1 MTTRFCQDIKKFVT
15 SPRRLPSKRIYTFT
29 RWVQA
34 FKVGVWDG
42 PFCKCAQE
50 KCTCVLYICEY
61 ERHICHICIN
71 LWMYMNIMCI
81 YIYTVCLFVYIYIYI
96 HVWAH
101 NQKQWCSILYLH
113 MQEEVAAWSIKKSN
127 DLASSS
133 DESFTN
139 FCWGLPRTWVR
150 IAFLAQEEE
159 KAEDVAKVSKDLR
172 QEEWLHSMYIS
183 DLARLDPG
191 GLAVADVIK
200 LLKEILHPDISS

>member
-81 YIYTVCLFVYIYIYI
+81 YIYSMFVCLYIYIYMCEHTI
-96 HVWAH
+96 KNNDVRFST
-101 NQKQWCSILYLH
+101 SICRRRSPPEASKNPTTLH
-113 MQEEVAAWSIKKSN
+113 QAVTNPSQIFAEVSH
-127 DLASSS
+127 
-133 DESFTN
+133 EH
-139 FCWGLPRTWVR
+139 G
-150 IAFLAQEEE
+150 
-159 KAEDVAKVSKDLR
+159 
-172 QEEWLHSMYIS
+172 
-183 DLARLDPG
+183 
-191 GLAVADVIK
+191 
-200 LLKEILHPDISS
+200 